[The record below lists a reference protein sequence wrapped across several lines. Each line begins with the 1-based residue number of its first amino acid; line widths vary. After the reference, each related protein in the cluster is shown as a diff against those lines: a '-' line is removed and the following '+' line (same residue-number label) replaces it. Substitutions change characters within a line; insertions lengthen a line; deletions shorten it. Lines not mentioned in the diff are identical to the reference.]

1 MNPSVLS
8 VGDRSVL
15 SGNRLPC
22 YHSFKVSVTHSNKT
36 NPGSLKIESKIESKI
51 IGEGLVN
58 NASSERSAE
67 RPDPQAFGLDIG
79 VSVSE
84 NQSTLSSPSANAA
97 SLQIFPPS
105 HSFWPLEAKAASQ
118 TERSGDP
125 HPALRELL
133 PRKRIPLPGEPS

>member
-36 NPGSLKIESKIESKI
+36 NPGSLKIDSKIESKI
-51 IGEGLVN
+51 IGEHLVN
-58 NASSERSAE
+58 NASSDRSGE

-79 VSVSE
+79 VIAPE
-84 NQSTLSSPSANAA
+84 T
-97 SLQIFPPS
+97 
-105 HSFWPLEAKAASQ
+105 SQ
-118 TERSGDP
+118 HCRR
-125 HPALRELL
+125 HQ
-133 PRKRIPLPGEPS
+133 